1 MPNDSSFVHGV
12 CDLNTTIIGIAT
24 ALGSTA
30 SWALCGVLFKKLGE
44 RLDPIGMTTVKSLV
58 AALLLSP
65 LLFLAG
71 GATAGGRDL
80 MLLAAS
86 GIIGIA
92 IGDCFFFA
100 ALGQLSPLL
109 LTILLLTCPNVF
121 TGILGVLCLGEM
133 PSATVWC
140 GIALIMAA
148 TALLV
153 FPVDSTEGG
162 KSTIKGVLLGV
173 ASFICSSVSTVI
185 AKPVMTGEAGVS
197 PFAVTFYRMAAGGLV
212 LAAFALCTKRTGVWA
227 KTFRDVRYSAGFIG
241 VTGIVAFGGFGLSM
255 AAFKYLDVVVA
266 GALLSLEPLFVLPFM
281 ALFGHHKVKLRE
293 IAGMAMAVGGVL
305 LITLGTK

>member
-1 MPNDSSFVHGV
+1 MSITDSS
-12 CDLNTTIIGIAT
+12 IGIAA

-30 SWALCGVLFKKLGE
+30 SWALCGVLFKRLGE
-44 RLDPIGMTTVKSLV
+44 RLDPVGMTTVKSLV
-58 AALLLSP
+58 AAILLVP
-65 LLFLAG
+65 VLFFAG
-71 GATAGGRDL
+71 GAHAGGRDL
-80 MLLAAS
+80 LLLAAS
-86 GIIGIA
+86 GVIGIA

-133 PSATVWC
+133 PSLQVWC
-140 GIALIMAA
+140 GIGLIMTA
-148 TALLV
+148 TAMLM
-153 FPVDSTEGG
+153 FPVEKGEGG

-173 ASFICSSVSTVI
+173 VAFVCSSVSTVI
-185 AKPVMTGEAGVS
+185 AKPVMTGDAGVS
-197 PFAVTFYRMAAGGLV
+197 PFAVTFYRMAAGGLA
-212 LAAFALCTKRTGVWA
+212 LAVFGVFSGRVSEWA
-227 KTFRDVRYSAGFIG
+227 RPFGDKRYSLGFLS
-241 VTGIVAFGGFGLSM
+241 VTAIVAFGGFGLSM

-293 IAGMAMAVGGVL
+293 IAGMTLAVAGVV
-305 LITLGTK
+305 LISFGAK

>member
-1 MPNDSSFVHGV
+1 M
-12 CDLNTTIIGIAT
+12 
-24 ALGSTA
+24 
-30 SWALCGVLFKKLGE
+30 LFKKLGE

>member
-1 MPNDSSFVHGV
+1 MTNSMIGV
-12 CDLNTTIIGIAT
+12 VM

-44 RLDPIGMTTVKSLV
+44 RLDPVGMTAVKSL
-58 AALLLSP
+58 AASLFLAP
-65 LLFLAG
+65 LLFFIG
-71 GATAGGRDL
+71 GAAAGGRDML
-80 MLLAAS
+80 LLAAS

-121 TGILGVLCLGEM
+121 SGILGVLCLGEM
-133 PSATVWC
+133 PSVPVWC
-140 GIALIMAA
+140 GIALIMGAM
-148 TALLV
+148 ALLM
-153 FPVDSTEGG
+153 FPVEQGDGG
-162 KSTIKGVLLGV
+162 KSTVKGVLLGV
-173 ASFICSSVSTVI
+173 VSFICSSVSTVI

-212 LAAFALCTKRTGVWA
+212 LAVFALCSGKVKVWA
-227 KTFRDVRYSAGFIG
+227 RPFMDVRYGAGFMG
-241 VTGIVAFGGFGLSM
+241 VTAVVAFGGFGLSM
-255 AAFKYLDVVVA
+255 AAFKYLDVVTA

-281 ALFGHHKVKLRE
+281 VLFGHHKVKIRE
-293 IAGMAMAVGGVL
+293 LAGMALAVAGVL
-305 LITLGTK
+305 LIVLNGG

>member
-1 MPNDSSFVHGV
+1 MANSTLG
-12 CDLNTTIIGIAT
+12 IIV

-44 RLDPIGMTTVKSLV
+44 RLDPVGMTTVKSLV
-58 AALLLSP
+58 AALFLAP
-65 LLFLAG
+65 LLLFVG
-71 GATAGGRDL
+71 GAAAGGRDL
-80 MLLAAS
+80 LLLAAS

-121 TGILGVLCLGEM
+121 SGILGVLCLGEM
-133 PSATVWC
+133 PSLPVWG

-148 TALLV
+148 MALLV
-153 FPVDSTEGG
+153 FPVEQGEGG
-162 KSTIKGVLLGV
+162 KSTVKGVLLGV

-197 PFAVTFYRMAAGGLV
+197 PFAVTFYRMAAGGLA
-212 LAAFALCTKRTGVWA
+212 LALFAVCAGKVKVWA
-227 KTFRDVRYSAGFIG
+227 QPFRDLRYGVGFIG
-241 VTGIVAFGGFGLSM
+241 VTAVVAFGGFGLSM
-255 AAFKYLDVVVA
+255 AAFKYLDVVTA

-281 ALFGHHKVKLRE
+281 ILFGHHKVKVRE
-293 IAGMAMAVGGVL
+293 LASMVLAVAGVL
-305 LITLGTK
+305 LIALNGG

>member
-1 MPNDSSFVHGV
+1 M
-12 CDLNTTIIGIAT
+12 
-24 ALGSTA
+24 
-30 SWALCGVLFKKLGE
+30 LFKKLGE

-305 LITLGTK
+305 LITLGTR

>member
-1 MPNDSSFVHGV
+1 MTNSMIGV
-12 CDLNTTIIGIAT
+12 VM

-44 RLDPIGMTTVKSLV
+44 RLDPVGMTAVKSLA
-58 AALLLSP
+58 AALFLAP
-65 LLFLAG
+65 LLFFIG
-71 GATAGGRDL
+71 GAAAGGRDML
-80 MLLAAS
+80 LLAAS

-121 TGILGVLCLGEM
+121 SGILGVLCLGEM
-133 PSATVWC
+133 PSVPVWC
-140 GIALIMAA
+140 GIALIMGAM
-148 TALLV
+148 ALLM
-153 FPVDSTEGG
+153 FPVEQGDGG
-162 KSTIKGVLLGV
+162 KSTVKGVLLGV
-173 ASFICSSVSTVI
+173 VSFICSSVSTVI

-212 LAAFALCTKRTGVWA
+212 LAVFALCSGKVKVWA
-227 KTFRDVRYSAGFIG
+227 RPFMDVRYGAGFMG
-241 VTGIVAFGGFGLSM
+241 VTAVVAFGGFGLSM
-255 AAFKYLDVVVA
+255 AAFKYLDVVTA

-281 ALFGHHKVKLRE
+281 VLFGHHKVKIRE
-293 IAGMAMAVGGVL
+293 LAGMALAVAGVL
-305 LITLGTK
+305 LIVLNGG

>member
-1 MPNDSSFVHGV
+1 MI
-12 CDLNTTIIGIAT
+12 TTGTSLGITA

-58 AALLLSP
+58 AALFLAP
-65 LLFLAG
+65 LLLFAG
-71 GATAGGRDL
+71 GAHVDGRDM

-86 GIIGIA
+86 GVIGIA

-121 TGILGVLCLGEM
+121 SGILGVLCLGEM
-133 PSATVWC
+133 PSAVVWC

-153 FPVDSTEGG
+153 FPVESSESGQSTVRG
-162 KSTIKGVLLGV
+162 ILFGVV
-173 ASFICSSVSTVI
+173 SFICSSVSTVI
-185 AKPVMTGEAGVS
+185 AKPVMSGEAGVS
-197 PFAVTFYRMAAGGLV
+197 PFAVTFYRMAAGGAV
-212 LAAFALCTKRTGVWA
+212 LAAFAICTRRAGVWA
-227 KTFRDVRYSAGFIG
+227 KPFRDVRYGAGFLG
-241 VTGIVAFGGFGLSM
+241 VTAIVAFGGFGLSM
-255 AAFKYLDVVVA
+255 AAFKYLDVVAA

-281 ALFGHHKVKLRE
+281 ILFGHHKAKLRE
-293 IAGMAMAVGGVL
+293 IAGMALAVGGVV
-305 LITLGTK
+305 LIALGSK

>member
-1 MPNDSSFVHGV
+1 MTNSMIGV
-12 CDLNTTIIGIAT
+12 VM

-44 RLDPIGMTTVKSLV
+44 RLDPVGMTAVKSL
-58 AALLLSP
+58 AASLFLAP
-65 LLFLAG
+65 LLFFIG
-71 GATAGGRDL
+71 GAAAGGREML
-80 MLLAAS
+80 LLAAS

-133 PSATVWC
+133 PSVPVWC
-140 GIALIMAA
+140 GIALIMGA
-148 TALLV
+148 TALLM
-153 FPVDSTEGG
+153 FPVEQDDGG

-173 ASFICSSVSTVI
+173 VSFICSSVSTVI
-185 AKPVMTGEAGVS
+185 AKPAMIGEAGVP
-197 PFAVTFYRMAAGGLV
+197 PFAATFYRMAAGGLV
-212 LAAFALCTKRTGVWA
+212 MAVFALCSGKVKVWA
-227 KTFRDVRYSAGFIG
+227 RPFMDARYGAGFMG
-241 VTGIVAFGGFGLSM
+241 VTAVVAFGGFGLSM
-255 AAFKYLDVVVA
+255 AAFKYLDVVTA

-281 ALFGHHKVKLRE
+281 VLFGHHKVKIRE
-293 IAGMAMAVGGVL
+293 LAGMALAVAGVL
-305 LITLGTK
+305 LIVLNGG

>member
-1 MPNDSSFVHGV
+1 MANSTLG
-12 CDLNTTIIGIAT
+12 IIV

-44 RLDPIGMTTVKSLV
+44 RLDPVGMTTVKSLV
-58 AALLLSP
+58 AALFLAP
-65 LLFLAG
+65 LLLFVG
-71 GATAGGRDL
+71 GAAAGGRDL
-80 MLLAAS
+80 LLLAAS

-121 TGILGVLCLGEM
+121 SGILGVLCLGEM
-133 PSATVWC
+133 PSLPVWG
-140 GIALIMAA
+140 GIAFIMAA
-148 TALLV
+148 MALLV
-153 FPVDSTEGG
+153 FPVEQGEGG
-162 KSTIKGVLLGV
+162 KSTVKGVLLGV

-197 PFAVTFYRMAAGGLV
+197 PFAVTFYRMAAGGLA
-212 LAAFALCTKRTGVWA
+212 LALFAVCAGKVKVWA
-227 KTFRDVRYSAGFIG
+227 QPFRDLRYGVGFIG
-241 VTGIVAFGGFGLSM
+241 VTAVVAFGGFGLSM
-255 AAFKYLDVVVA
+255 AAFKYLDVVTA

-281 ALFGHHKVKLRE
+281 ILFGHHKVKVRE
-293 IAGMAMAVGGVL
+293 LAGMVLAVAGVL
-305 LITLGTK
+305 LIALNGG

>member
-1 MPNDSSFVHGV
+1 MVMTGS
-12 CDLNTTIIGIAT
+12 TIGIAA

-44 RLDPIGMTTVKSLV
+44 RLDPIGMTAVKSFA
-58 AALLLSP
+58 AALLLLP
-65 LLFLAG
+65 LVLALG
-71 GATAGGRDL
+71 GAGAGGRDL

-100 ALGQLSPLL
+100 ALGRLSPLL

-121 TGILGVLCLGEM
+121 TGLLGILCLGEM
-133 PSATVWC
+133 PSAQVWC
-140 GIALIMAA
+140 GIGLIMAA

-153 FPVDSTEGG
+153 FPVDPSDGG
-162 KSTIKGVLLGV
+162 KSTLKGVLLGV
-173 ASFICSSVSTVI
+173 ASFVCSAVSTVI

-197 PFAVTFYRMAAGGLV
+197 PFAVTFYRMAAGGI
-212 LAAFALCTKRTGVWA
+212 AMTAFALCAGKVKTWA
-227 KTFRDVRYSAGFIG
+227 KPFGDRRYAAGFLG
-241 VTGIVAFGGFGLSM
+241 VTAVVAFGGFGLSM
-255 AAFKYLDVVVA
+255 AAFKYLDVVAA

-281 ALFGHHKVKLRE
+281 AAFGHHKVKFRE
-293 IAGMAMAVGGVL
+293 IAGMLLAVGGVL
-305 LITLGTK
+305 LIAFGTKQ

>member
-1 MPNDSSFVHGV
+1 MMTNSMIGV
-12 CDLNTTIIGIAT
+12 VA

-44 RLDPIGMTTVKSLV
+44 RLDPVGMTAVKSL
-58 AALLLSP
+58 AAA
-65 LLFLAG
+65 LFLAPMLFFIG
-71 GATAGGRDL
+71 GAAAGGHD
-80 MLLAAS
+80 MFLLAAS

-121 TGILGVLCLGEM
+121 SGILGVLCLGEM
-133 PSATVWC
+133 PSVPVWC
-140 GIALIMAA
+140 GIVLIMGAM
-148 TALLV
+148 ALLM
-153 FPVDSTEGG
+153 FPVEQGDGG

-173 ASFICSSVSTVI
+173 VSFICSSVSTVI

-212 LAAFALCTKRTGVWA
+212 LAMFALCSGKVKVWA
-227 KTFRDVRYSAGFIG
+227 RPFMDVRYGAGFMG
-241 VTGIVAFGGFGLSM
+241 VTAVVAFGGFGLSM
-255 AAFKYLDVVVA
+255 AAFKYLDVVTA

-281 ALFGHHKVKLRE
+281 VLFGHHKVKIRE
-293 IAGMAMAVGGVL
+293 LAGMALAVAGVL
-305 LITLGTK
+305 LIVLNGG

>member
-1 MPNDSSFVHGV
+1 MMTNSMIGV
-12 CDLNTTIIGIAT
+12 VA

-44 RLDPIGMTTVKSLV
+44 RLDPVGMTAVKSL
-58 AALLLSP
+58 AAA
-65 LLFLAG
+65 LFLAPMLFFIG
-71 GATAGGRDL
+71 GAAAGGHD
-80 MLLAAS
+80 MFLLAAS

-121 TGILGVLCLGEM
+121 SGILGVLCLGEM
-133 PSATVWC
+133 PSVPVWC
-140 GIALIMAA
+140 GIVLIMGAM
-148 TALLV
+148 ALLM
-153 FPVDSTEGG
+153 FPVEQGDGG

-173 ASFICSSVSTVI
+173 VAFICSSVSTVI

-212 LAAFALCTKRTGVWA
+212 LAMFALCSGKVKVWA
-227 KTFRDVRYSAGFIG
+227 RPFMDVRYGAGFMG
-241 VTGIVAFGGFGLSM
+241 VTAVVAFGGFGLSM
-255 AAFKYLDVVVA
+255 AAFKYLDVVTA

-281 ALFGHHKVKLRE
+281 VLFGHHKVKIRE
-293 IAGMAMAVGGVL
+293 LAGMALAVAGVL
-305 LITLGTK
+305 LIVLNGG